1 MQKPVVLI
9 TGIAGFIGYYLS
21 KRLLSEGKFKIVG
34 IDNLNAYYPVS
45 LKEDRLRDLGLNLP
59 ETFDKSCAHEDLEF
73 VHGSIEDRALVMD
86 LFRRFEP
93 TFVFNL
99 AAQAGVRYSL
109 EKPFAYSES
118 NVTGFLTILEAC
130 RHHEIKHLIYASS
143 SSVYGNNTK
152 VPYSEEDPVEQPI
165 SLYAATKRSNELK
178 GYTYSHLYGIPA
190 TGVRFFTVYG
200 PWGRPDMAYFSFTKR
215 IVNGEGI
222 KVFGHG
228 KPQRDFT
235 YVDDIISGLTALMNK
250 PPTADPVPHRLL
262 NIGNHTPV
270 SVMKFI
276 ETLENVIGREAEI
289 EYLDMQPGD
298 VMTTFAD
305 VSRIEKLTGFKPNT
319 ELRDGLVQFWNWF
332 EKYYNVLST
341 AENQG

>member
-1 MQKPVVLI
+1 MDSEKMNKPVVLI
-9 TGIAGFIGYYLS
+9 TGIAGFIGYHLA
-21 KRLLSEGKFKIVG
+21 KRLHAGGKFNIVG

-59 ETFDKSCAHEDLEF
+59 DGFDKSCSGKDLEF
-73 VHGSIEDRALVMD
+73 IHGSIEDRALVMD
-86 LFRRFEP
+86 LFRKIKP
-93 TFVFNL
+93 SYVFNL

-109 EKPFAYSES
+109 DKPFAYSES

-130 RHHEIKHLIYASS
+130 RHNEVKHLIYASS

-152 VPYSEEDPVEQPI
+152 VPYSEDDPVEQPI
-165 SLYAATKRSNELK
+165 SLYAATKRANELK

-215 IVNGEGI
+215 IVNGETI

-235 YVDDIISGLTALMNK
+235 YVDDIISGLIALMDL
-250 PPTADPVPHRLL
+250 PPESDPVAHRIL
-262 NIGNHTPV
+262 NIGNHTPI
-270 SVMKFI
+270 SVLDFI
-276 ETLENVIGREAEI
+276 KTLENVIGKEAEK
-289 EYLDMQPGD
+289 EFLDMQPGD

-319 ELRDGLVQFWNWF
+319 ALKDGLTAFWDWYRS
-332 EKYYNVLST
+332 YYSL
-341 AENQG
+341 

>member
-9 TGIAGFIGYYLS
+9 TGIAGFIGFHLA
-21 KRLLSEGKFKIVG
+21 KRLLAAGSYKIVG

-45 LKEDRLRDLGLNLP
+45 LKEDRLRELGLDLP
-59 ETFDKSCAHEDLEF
+59 ERFDKSCSTEDLEF

-86 LFRRFEP
+86 LFRRFNP
-93 TFVFNL
+93 TYVFNL

-130 RHHEIKHLIYASS
+130 RHYEVKHLIYASS

-152 VPYSEEDPVEQPI
+152 VPYSEDDPVEQPI

-200 PWGRPDMAYFSFTKR
+200 PWGRPDMAYFSFTQR
-215 IVNGEGI
+215 IVKGEGI

-235 YVDDIISGLTALMNK
+235 FVDDIINGLVALMDE
-250 PPTADPVPHRLL
+250 PPNDEAVPHRIL

-270 SVMKFI
+270 SVMDFI
-276 ETLENVIGREAEI
+276 ETLEGVIGQVAKK

-305 VSRIEKLTGFKPNT
+305 VSRIEKLTGFKPDT
-319 ELRDGLVQFWNWF
+319 KLRDGLNAFWNWF
-332 EKYYNVLST
+332 KQYYKIN
-341 AENQG
+341 